1 MNRYAKENLSTKQ
14 PSPGEKAR
22 IPRQNGDQERQSRIG
37 APPGK
42 RTQEINAASLLSRS
56 DGSSRFRLPRDS
68 RLRKSAEFRRVYA
81 EGKRFDGRFMTVFVL
96 PSKTESHKLGITASK
111 KGIGK
116 AFERNRAK
124 RLLREAFRLS
134 RAELNELKGKYDWV
148 LNARRKLLR
157 VKLEKPL
164 DDFRQIIET
173 VRNSESE
180 LNTGRAKETLPL
192 ASK

>member
-14 PSPGEKAR
+14 SSPGEKAR
-22 IPRQNGDQERQSRIG
+22 LPRQNGDQERQSG
-37 APPGK
+37 FSAPPGK
-42 RTQEINAASLLSRS
+42 RTQEINTASLLNF
-56 DGSSRFRLPRDS
+56 GLPKDS
-68 RLRKSAEFRRVYA
+68 RLRKSAEFHRVYA

-134 RAELNELKGKYDWV
+134 RVELSDLKGRYDWV
-148 LNARRKLLR
+148 LNARRRLLQ

-164 DDFRQIIET
+164 EDFRQIIEAIK
-173 VRNSESE
+173 NSESE
-180 LNTGRAKETLPL
+180 LNQGERNAAVGEVQKR
-192 ASK
+192 

>member
-14 PSPGEKAR
+14 SSSGEKTR
-22 IPRQNGDQERQSRIG
+22 IPRADGDQERQSRFS

-42 RTQEINAASLLSRS
+42 RTQAINAASLLN
-56 DGSSRFRLPRDS
+56 FRLPKDS

-124 RLLREAFRLS
+124 RLLREAFRLTDGELDALKS
-134 RAELNELKGKYDWV
+134 RYDWV
-148 LNARRKLLR
+148 FNARRSLLE
-157 VKLEKPL
+157 VKVEAVIADL
-164 DDFRQIIET
+164 RQVITQVE
-173 VRNSESE
+173 RSEQVS
-180 LNTGRAKETLPL
+180 P
-192 ASK
+192 

>member
-14 PSPGEKAR
+14 SPSGEETR
-22 IPRQNGDQERQSRIG
+22 IPLAHGDQERQSRDS

-42 RTQEINAASLLSRS
+42 RTQAINAASLL
-56 DGSSRFRLPRDS
+56 RFGLPKDS
-68 RLRKSAEFRRVYA
+68 RLRKSTEFRRVYA

-134 RAELNELKGKYDWV
+134 RAELNELKGRYEWV
-148 LNARRKLLR
+148 LNARRKLLH
-157 VKLEKPL
+157 VKLDEPL
-164 DDFRQIIET
+164 EDFRQIVET
-173 VRNSESE
+173 IKNSESE
-180 LNTGRAKETLPL
+180 LNQGERNAAVGEVQKR
-192 ASK
+192 